1 MAYTT
6 YAQGSD
12 APVSFL
18 ERIGNYFTHFGHAVF
33 VARGMEAR
41 MHRMEELQNKSDA
54 ELAEMGLRRDDI
66 PAYVFRDILYI

>member
-1 MAYTT
+1 
-6 YAQGSD
+6 
-12 APVSFL
+12 
-18 ERIGNYFTHFGHAVF
+18 
-33 VARGMEAR
+33 